1 MLASCIRNDHD
12 YFLLWGEKMNLT
24 PLEILYI
31 NVIMPFFKLQFKD
44 RKELANTHA
53 PQSMSVAHGTQIY
66 NQHPSLH

>member
-1 MLASCIRNDHD
+1 M
-12 YFLLWGEKMNLT
+12 YLT